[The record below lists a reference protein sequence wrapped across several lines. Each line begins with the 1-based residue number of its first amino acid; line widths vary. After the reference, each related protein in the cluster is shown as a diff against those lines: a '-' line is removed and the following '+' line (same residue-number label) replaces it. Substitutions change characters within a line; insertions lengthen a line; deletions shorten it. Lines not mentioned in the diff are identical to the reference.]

1 MIQARRAAEHGRPVI
16 LSQRVAE
23 GTQWGAEIARNPWVY
38 VVRSRGD
45 IEQAVDEINSE
56 PAARLL
62 QEFGL
67 AG

>member
-1 MIQARRAAEHGRPVI
+1 MI